1 MPKTDYAIG
10 GLIGFFAG
18 IFAIPTLYN
27 LGITSGITLLAVP
40 WAAGVAGC
48 LGIWIVYAI
57 AKKVAI
63 VAQFGR
69 FFAVGVLNTV
79 IDFGI
84 LNLLSRSTGIAAGIL
99 LGGVNVPG
107 FLVAIIN
114 SYLWNKLWVFK
125 EGSQNLFAAFPR
137 FFAVTLVGL
146 LVNSG
151 IVIVFT
157 TYAAPSTGLPANLA
171 LNIGKLMATVISLAV
186 NFLGYK
192 LFVFGKK
199 ETSPAGVWTE
209 GS

>member
-10 GLIGFFAG
+10 GLIGFFVG

-27 LGITSGITLLAVP
+27 LGITDAVILLAVP
-40 WAAGVAGC
+40 WVGGVAGF
-48 LGIWIVYAI
+48 LGIWIVSAV
-57 AKKVAI
+57 ARKVAI
-63 VAQFGR
+63 LAQFGR

-107 FLVAIIN
+107 FLVAVVN

-125 EGSQNLFAAFPR
+125 EGSQNLFAAFPK
-137 FFAVTLVGL
+137 FFAVTLMGL

-151 IVIVFT
+151 IVIFFT
-157 TYAAPSTGLPANLA
+157 TSVAPSTGLPSNVA
-171 LNIGKLMATVISLAV
+171 LNIGKLLATMISLAV

-192 LFVFGKK
+192 FFVFQKK
-199 ETSPAGVWTE
+199 NSGVE
-209 GS
+209 KRVA